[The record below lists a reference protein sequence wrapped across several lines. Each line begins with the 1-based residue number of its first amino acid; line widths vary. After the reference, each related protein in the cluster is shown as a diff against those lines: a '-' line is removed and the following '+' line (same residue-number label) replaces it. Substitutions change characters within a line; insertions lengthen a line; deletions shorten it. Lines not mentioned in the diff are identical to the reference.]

1 MMILYDE
8 QEAMRSYVE
17 SERHNAKLE
26 AIIETAKN
34 LLKKG
39 KMSIEDIAECTDL
52 SIEEVQNLS
61 RN

>member
-8 QEAMRSYVE
+8 QEVMRSYVE
-17 SERHNAKLE
+17 SERHDAKLE